1 MTRNLFFLIV
11 VSMFSAAFALNWSDS
26 YESGLSKAKSSGSP
40 LLVYFFNEND
50 QKSAVFEKIITEGRL
65 DFMEDSFIFA
75 KIDVEDPGN
84 VEIIN
89 EYNIQKIP
97 SFALQDFDPQ
107 RSERMEKVTGFDALN
122 VFKALYEIY
131 TNVSTGFI
139 SIADYETAYGS
150 LELLENFPE
159 NMGIEI
165 KKAMKLI
172 EPKLKNKTALK
183 KNDDN
188 AFKADSYMK
197 TAENNLKL
205 GNFNKAYLYFSKV
218 IELAPGTDLAKKAN
232 IEKNKIKDKV
242 DKSVILNKTDK
253 K

>member
-1 MTRNLFFLIV
+1 MTRNLFLIV

-50 QKSAVFEKIITEGRL
+50 QKSEVFEKIITEGRL
-65 DFMEDSFIFA
+65 DFMEEYFIFT
-75 KIDVEDPGN
+75 KIDIADSN
-84 VEIIN
+84 NAAIITK
-89 EYNIQKIP
+89 YNIRQIP
-97 SFALQDFDPQ
+97 FFALQDFDPK
-107 RSERMEKVTGFDALN
+107 RSERMEEATGFNALN
-122 VFKALYEIY
+122 IFKALYEIY

-150 LELLENFPE
+150 LKLLENFPE
-159 NMGIEI
+159 NMGVEI
-165 KKAMKLI
+165 KKTMKLI

-205 GNFNKAYLYFSKV
+205 SNFNKAYLYFSKV
-218 IELAPGTDLAKKAN
+218 IELAPGTDLAKKAE